1 MCVTIIRCIVHQQ
14 CIRRWSEVSVDDIR
28 KKTKKKKKKSFF
40 FSASTIF
47 LFGQRP
53 SSADTS
59 KIQHITQEFFFFVR
73 RSTSD
78 EVISP
83 NIVLLFFRDFTYLN
97 FVYTCR
103 VRNAPV
109 NLLYTNK

>member
-28 KKTKKKKKKSFF
+28 KKTKKKKKKFLF
-40 FSASTIF
+40 FSINYFFVWSTPIIS
-47 LFGQRP
+47 RHVEN
-53 SSADTS
+53 STY
-59 KIQHITQEFFFFVR
+59 HTRVFFFVR